1 MPFIPACYQESHH
14 PQRTQ
19 IYYNGEYSKELAL
32 GIEKQIKKENFKNH
46 HLQNVPRF
54 LK

>member
-1 MPFIPACYQESHH
+1 MPFIPACSQESPHL
-14 PQRTQ
+14 QRTQ

-32 GIEKQIKKENFKNH
+32 GIEKQIKKGNFKNH
-46 HLQNVPRF
+46 HPQNVPRF